1 MYGQYSDTKGKNKV
15 YHKRYNNC
23 GILFMGNDR
32 ASLSERQILKQ
43 ILDYLNKHPKVAFA
57 YRQNTGCMSK
67 KYTDKLGRTKTH
79 YVRFSFP
86 GASDIIGMLKDGS
99 FLAIEVKGNEGVVS
113 AKQLAFL
120 DMVNKDK
127 GLGILAYSLD
137 DVMEKI

>member
-1 MYGQYSDTKGKNKV
+1 
-15 YHKRYNNC
+15 
-23 GILFMGNDR
+23 
-32 ASLSERQILKQ
+32 
-43 ILDYLNKHPKVAFA
+43 
-57 YRQNTGCMSK
+57 MSK